1 MKGYA
6 ALIAEATG
14 GRDPETVALVETLM
28 REETGSV
35 LDHLSAA
42 RFAALARQAYADAQ
56 ASRPWPA
63 RPTPTRRRG
72 SRLAPS
78 TASRSRATAPCS
90 A

>member
-56 ASRPWPA
+56 AWQSLGPVNGITLA
-63 RPTPTRRRG
+63 RYCAVLGLTP
-72 SRLAPS
+72 P
-78 TASRSRATAPCS
+78 P
-90 A
+90 